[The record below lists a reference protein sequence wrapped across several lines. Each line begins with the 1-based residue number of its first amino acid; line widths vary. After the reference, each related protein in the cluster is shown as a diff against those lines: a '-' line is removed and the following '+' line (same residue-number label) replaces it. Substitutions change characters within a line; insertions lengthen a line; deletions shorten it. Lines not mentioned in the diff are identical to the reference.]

1 MAYLQVLNDLL
12 QWGVII
18 VVLGA
23 LLANSIGNG
32 KE

>member
-12 QWGVII
+12 QWEVII

-23 LLANSIGNG
+23 LLANVNG